1 MQGMSH
7 WVLPSKK
14 KKTSN
19 TVYNGMLFDFKV
31 DKESEST
38 ENQKSTTTNLSKM
51 NISYILN

>member
-31 DKESEST
+31 DKESE
-38 ENQKSTTTNLSKM
+38 NQKSTTTNLSKM

>member
-1 MQGMSH
+1 MSH

-31 DKESEST
+31 DKESENT